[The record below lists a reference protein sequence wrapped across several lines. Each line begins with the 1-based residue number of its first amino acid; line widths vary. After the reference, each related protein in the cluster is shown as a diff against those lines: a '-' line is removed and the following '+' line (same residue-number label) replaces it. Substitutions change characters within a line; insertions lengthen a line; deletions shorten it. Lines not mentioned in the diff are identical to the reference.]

1 MGQSLFH
8 HDRSCTGTDNN
19 HIIFFHIILLM
30 IDLKILPSF
39 RSDKIKKGD
48 RPLFLGNH
56 QRNGGGMA

>member
-1 MGQSLFH
+1 
-8 HDRSCTGTDNN
+8 
-19 HIIFFHIILLM
+19 M